1 MPFGKT
7 HSIFM
12 AKKDLIEYTGTVV
25 EALPDGKFKI
35 KLDDEDKEIVGY
47 IAGKLRKFKIYI
59 LPGDRVK
66 VEFSKYDLENGR
78 ITYRLKK

>member
-1 MPFGKT
+1 
-7 HSIFM
+7 M
-12 AKKDLIEYTGTVV
+12 AKKDIVERTGTVI

-35 KLDDEDKEIVGY
+35 KLDEEDKEVIGY

-66 VEFSKYDLENGR
+66 LEFSKYDLDTGR

>member
-12 AKKDLIEYTGTVV
+12 AKKDLIEYTGSVV

-35 KLDDEDKEIVGY
+35 KLDGEDKEIVGY
-47 IAGKLRKFKIYI
+47 IAGKLRRYRIYI
-59 LPGDRVK
+59 LPGDKVK
-66 VEFSKYDLENGR
+66 VEFSKYDLETGR